1 MSFSFSQII
10 TRYFRKK
17 KYGKIKPHQELT
29 GVEKKILEEIS
40 IGKTYHTIAEELT
53 ISKEEVQKQ
62 IRNIYEKLQDKSGIK
77 NLNNYEY
84 KSGK

>member
-10 TRYFRKK
+10 IRYFRKK

-40 IGKTYHTIAEELT
+40 VGKSYQTIAEELL
-53 ISKEEVQKQ
+53 INKEEVQKH
-62 IRNIYEKLQDKSGIK
+62 IRIIYKKLQDKSVNK
-77 NLNNYEY
+77 DD
-84 KSGK
+84 